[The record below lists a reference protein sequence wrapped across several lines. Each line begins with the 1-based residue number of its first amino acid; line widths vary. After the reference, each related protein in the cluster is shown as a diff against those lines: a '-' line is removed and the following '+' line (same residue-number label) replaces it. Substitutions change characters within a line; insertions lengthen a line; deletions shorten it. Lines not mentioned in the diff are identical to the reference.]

1 MFCLRKG
8 STAWL
13 TDTPVQLVIDK
24 TFRFGSGQVE
34 KISKGQLKSDWGAG
48 EDYGRQSVSREEH
61 KAAERIIG
69 EFVSSTEGRLDAQ
82 RVVVELPA
90 ARRRG
95 G

>member
-8 STAWL
+8 STACL

-24 TFRFGSGQVE
+24 TFRFGRASR
-34 KISKGQLKSDWGAG
+34 KISKASLNVTGAPV
-48 EDYGRQSVSREEH
+48 RTMVVKAVSREEH
-61 KAAERIIG
+61 KAAECIIG

-90 ARRRG
+90 TRRRG